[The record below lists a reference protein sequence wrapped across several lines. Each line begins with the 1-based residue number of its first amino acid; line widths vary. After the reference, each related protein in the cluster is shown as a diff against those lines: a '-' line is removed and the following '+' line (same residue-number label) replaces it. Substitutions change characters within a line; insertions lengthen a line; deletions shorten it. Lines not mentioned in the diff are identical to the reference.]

1 MSTKF
6 NALLLNLFTSLWERS
21 FKMADI
27 AEITQKD
34 REKIRTYVE
43 NSNFLTYKMLADR
56 FGIDKSYLSLILNG
70 KRTSAEANK
79 IIDSIIAMYEL

>member
-1 MSTKF
+1 
-6 NALLLNLFTSLWERS
+6 
-21 FKMADI
+21 MADI

-56 FGIDKSYLSLILNG
+56 FGIDKSYLPLILNG